1 LVGDEPDAWREYG
14 GVRWS
19 RPVAFAAVALVLP
32 LTAAQGGCT
41 AVPERGGGR
50 SGVTVI
56 YVQSEASSAW
66 PVQRAVSAWNSGLR
80 RVRLRYGRCPVG
92 ETCIRVSEADLG
104 RVSMGDGGRF
114 GETSAFFGLVRL
126 NRNARVASAHDRM
139 QATCHELGHA
149 LGRPH
154 RKEFST
160 CMHTYIEPGASTRP
174 DAKDF
179 AAVNARYG
187 R

>member
-1 LVGDEPDAWREYG
+1 M
-14 GVRWS
+14 RWS
-19 RPVAFAAVALVLP
+19 RPVASAAVALMLP

-41 AVPERGGGR
+41 PPPPQRGVGR

-56 YVQSEASSAW
+56 YVQSAAGSAW

-80 RVRLRYGRCPVG
+80 QVRLRYGRCPVG
-92 ETCIRVSEADLG
+92 QTCIRVTEADLG
-104 RVSMGDGGRF
+104 RVSRGNGGKF
-114 GETSAFFGLVRL
+114 GETFAFLRLVRV
-126 NRNARVASAHDRM
+126 NRNARSASAHDRM

-154 RKEFST
+154 RRELGT
-160 CMHTYIEPGASTRP
+160 CMHTYIDPGASTRP

-179 AAVNARYG
+179 AAVDARYG